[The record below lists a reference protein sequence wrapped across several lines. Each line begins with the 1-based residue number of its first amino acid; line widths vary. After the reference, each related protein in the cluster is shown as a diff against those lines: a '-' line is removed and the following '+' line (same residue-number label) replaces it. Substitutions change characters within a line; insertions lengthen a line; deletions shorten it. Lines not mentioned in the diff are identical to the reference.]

1 MKDLQVIVLGFR
13 DFLLRGNLLEL
24 AVALV
29 MALAFTAL
37 VTAFV
42 EDLVTPLIA
51 MIVSKPDFGDLIFT
65 INDAEFRYGD
75 FLNKLITFVSIA
87 AVIYFFIVVPMKQW
101 MGTGKREC
109 PECLSEVPRGAR
121 RCSFCTATLTPA
133 A

>member
-1 MKDLQVIVLGFR
+1 VKEIVFGFR

-29 MALAFTAL
+29 MALAFTELVGAL
-37 VTAFV
+37 VV
-42 EDLVTPLIA
+42 NLVTPLIA
-51 MIVSKPDFGDLIFT
+51 MIIGEPSFDGLSFT
-65 INDAEFRYGD
+65 INSAEFGYGN
-75 FLNKLITFVSIA
+75 FLNELITFVSIA
-87 AVIYFFIVVPMKQW
+87 AVIYFLIVVPMKQW
-101 MGTGKREC
+101 MDTGKREC

>member
-1 MKDLQVIVLGFR
+1 VKDLEVILLGFR

-29 MALAFTAL
+29 IALAFTEL
-37 VTAFV
+37 VGVFV
-42 EDLVTPLIA
+42 ASFVTPLIA
-51 MIVSKPDFGDLIFT
+51 MIAGEPSFGDLSFT
-65 INDAEFRYGD
+65 INSAEFRYGD
-75 FLNKLITFVSIA
+75 FLNELITFITIGA
-87 AVIYFFIVVPMKQW
+87 AIYFFIVVPMKRW

-121 RCSFCTATLTPA
+121 RCSFCTTTLTPA

>member
-1 MKDLQVIVLGFR
+1 MKKIVLGFR

-37 VTAFV
+37 VGAFV

-51 MIVSKPDFGDLIFT
+51 MVIGEPSFGDLTFT
-65 INDAEFRYGD
+65 INDAEFRYGA
-75 FLNKLITFVSIA
+75 FLNELITFVSIA
-87 AVIYFFIVVPMKQW
+87 AVIYFLIVVPLKQW
-101 MGTGKREC
+101 MDTGKREC
-109 PECLSEVPRGAR
+109 PECLSQIPRGAR

-133 A
+133 V